1 MTQTQSS
8 RNPNKLFPLVIT
20 DDLDAIRAF
29 YRERIGAHFTFDME
43 GYVQVRFTE
52 SEAGP
57 ELAFM
62 KACEGMPV
70 FGGQGIIVSI
80 PTEDADA
87 EHERVA
93 GRGAKILESPKD
105 RPWGWR
111 SFHVPD
117 PTGVVLDFFHVL
129 PQAAAADAA
138 S

>member
-1 MTQTQSS
+1 MTQAQSS
-8 RNPNKLFPLVIT
+8 RNPNKLIPLVMT

-29 YRERIGAHFTFDME
+29 YRERIGAHFTFDLDN
-43 GYVQVRFTE
+43 YVQVRFTE
-52 SEAGP
+52 DESGP
-57 ELAFM
+57 ELAYM
-62 KACEGMPV
+62 SAPQGASI
-70 FGGQGIIVSI
+70 FGGQGIIISV
-80 PTEDADA
+80 PTPDADA
-87 EHERVA
+87 EHERIA
-93 GRGAKILESPKD
+93 GRGAQILETPAD